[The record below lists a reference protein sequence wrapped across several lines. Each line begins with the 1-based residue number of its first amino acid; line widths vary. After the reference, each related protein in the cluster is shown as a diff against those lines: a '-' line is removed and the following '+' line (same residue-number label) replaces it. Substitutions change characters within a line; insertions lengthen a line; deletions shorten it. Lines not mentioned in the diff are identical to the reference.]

1 MALIGFIGF
10 YFRSFNYDELLVGYF
25 LSRYYIISCRQSFLP
40 KLLNESFCCD
50 DLLAF
55 LGKLIEIFGK
65 NENAFKEF

>member
-1 MALIGFIGF
+1 MALIGF
-10 YFRSFNYDELLVGYF
+10 YFRSFNYAELLAGYF
-25 LSRYYIISCRQSFLP
+25 FLSQYYIISCRQSFLM